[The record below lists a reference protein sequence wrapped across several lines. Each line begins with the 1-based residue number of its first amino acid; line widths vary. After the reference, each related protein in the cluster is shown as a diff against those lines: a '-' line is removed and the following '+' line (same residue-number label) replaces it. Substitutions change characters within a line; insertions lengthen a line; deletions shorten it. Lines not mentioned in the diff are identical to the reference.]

1 MTKQQAAILRVIQ
14 ASPFHMTADEIYLA
28 AKAEMPKL
36 GIATVYRN
44 LSSLCGAGIIRK
56 IEIPGGPDRYDRN
69 TKPHDHMVCTRCGEM
84 LDCSVELEDFLNR
97 IEAGGAKV
105 TGYHLQVSCICS
117 RCLAK
122 EDASA

>member
-44 LSSLCGAGIIRK
+44 LSSLCSEEVIRK
-56 IEIPGGPDRYDRN
+56 IEIPGGPDRYDRK
-69 TKPHDHMVCTRCGEM
+69 TKPHDHMVCIRCGEM

-122 EDASA
+122 ENTSV

>member
-1 MTKQQAAILRVIQ
+1 MTKQQATILRVIQ

-44 LSSLCGAGIIRK
+44 LSSLCGEGIIRK

-84 LDCSVELEDFLNR
+84 LDGSVELEDFLNR

>member
-1 MTKQQAAILRVIQ
+1 MTKQQATILRVIQ

-69 TKPHDHMVCTRCGEM
+69 TKPHVHMVCTRCGEM